1 MSASAV
7 DNKAALRESYLQ
19 QAAAPFPPPAPYP
32 GMLAAPAYGFDPAL
46 ASTLVRDRQVYER
59 DLDRLYTLNK
69 DERDSAI
76 ATQGALEKELYA
88 TKGVMQSVLAE
99 KEQTEDTLMQ
109 VKEAGETLKRQFELA
124 LCTSV
129 AERKEYETTVE
140 NLHAQMETQRQAAA
154 SKLGATVE
162 QFETKIAVLQKE
174 YETKLATQMQRYE
187 TKTDTMLEEH
197 KSTLANT
204 VNELENRNA
213 MTIETYETKLNCTI
227 AEHDSKRREL
237 NSSLSEAQA
246 IRREREMELD
256 RSRMPMRE
264 MEETHKAR
272 ESTLLFELS
281 SSKKACERL
290 ELEKQAAERKVH
302 KVIEESESMRKVFE
316 SALQEADSVTRM
328 LREQLEITRKTMQE
342 QAQASGREIFALTE
356 ELDSAQAQTDRI
368 KLAKYRSETALEEDL
383 AQSNAATDME
393 RLEKKSVVGELGE
406 TQQEAERLRTALQA
420 SLKESNVLRAELDAA
435 ERRAESVQ
443 REAEIRVDS
452 IQREK
457 VHTTRA
463 LRDELASS
471 KTETSTVLREKEMSD
486 MKLRKATDDVAKAR
500 FELGSALKEANVLR
514 MERDDTER
522 LLEVMDSRLDGV
534 KRSQTEIT
542 GDLDHHYGVL
552 NDTMLK
558 SGLHRD

>member
-1 MSASAV
+1 MPATDSKGSETAAREALLRHSALAH
-7 DNKAALRESYLQ
+7 
-19 QAAAPFPPPAPYP
+19 PYGYGP
-32 GMLAAPAYGFDPAL
+32 YGGAPAYAHEPAL
-46 ASTLVRDRQVYER
+46 AHGLVRDRQVYER
-59 DLDRLYTLNK
+59 DLDRLYSLNK
-69 DERDSAI
+69 DERDSAV

-140 NLHAQMETQRQAAA
+140 NLHNQMDQQRQAAA

-162 QFETKIAVLQKE
+162 QFETKISTLTRE
-174 YETKLATQMQRYE
+174 YETKLATTVERYE
-187 TKTDTMLEEH
+187 TKIATLKEEH
-197 KSTLANT
+197 KTTMSNT
-204 VNELENRNA
+204 VSDHETRYA
-213 MTIETYETKLNCTI
+213 MNTEKYETKLNITI
-227 AEHDSKRREL
+227 AEHEAKRREL
-237 NSSLSEAQA
+237 DSALTESNA
-246 IRREREMELD
+246 IRREREMELERLRLLMKELD
-256 RSRMPMRE
+256 E
-264 MEETHKAR
+264 QHKAR

-290 ELEKQAAERKVH
+290 ELEKVAAERKVH
-302 KVIEESESMRKVFE
+302 KVIEESEAMRKVFE
-316 SALQEADSVTRM
+316 SALQEADSVTKM
-328 LREQLEITRKTMQE
+328 LREQLEIVRSTMQE

-393 RLEKKSVVGELGE
+393 RLEKNSVEESLSN
-406 TQQEAERLRTALQA
+406 TQEEAERLRTALQA
-420 SLKESNVLRAELDAA
+420 SLKETQVLRTELDAA

-443 REAEIRVDS
+443 RESEIRCDS
-452 IQREK
+452 IHREK
-457 VHTTRA
+457 IHTTRQ
-463 LRDELASS
+463 LRDELMSS
-471 KTETSTVLREKEMSD
+471 KEETNSALREKEMTS

-500 FELGSALKEANVLR
+500 FELGSVLKEANTLR

-522 LLEVMDSRLDGV
+522 LLEVMDSRVDDV
-534 KRSQTEIT
+534 KRSQTEII
-542 GDLDHHYGVL
+542 GDLDHHYGTL
-552 NDTMLK
+552 TDTMLR
-558 SGLHRD
+558 SRS